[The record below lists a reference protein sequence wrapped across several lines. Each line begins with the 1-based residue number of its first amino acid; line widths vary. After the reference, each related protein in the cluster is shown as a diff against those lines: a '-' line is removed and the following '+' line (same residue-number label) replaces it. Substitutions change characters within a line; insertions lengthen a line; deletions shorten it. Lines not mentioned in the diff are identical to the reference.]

1 MCGRYKICKPV
12 SKTVDLVKT
21 NIKVEDTDNYNA
33 HPSQKLPIIKSY
45 TNGKALELCEW
56 GLVPGWSKK
65 IEKFSPLINA
75 RKETLMEKVTFKNLI
90 QTSRCLVLADGYYE
104 WKREEKSK
112 IPYYFTKEDDELM
125 FFAAIHQNNQFC
137 IITREATENVS
148 KIHHREPLV
157 INQSQINNY
166 LNVKKDAIE
175 ILNSIKPPKLKF
187 HEISKDVNN
196 PANNDP
202 SLINPIT
209 NPNE

>member
-1 MCGRYKICKPV
+1 
-12 SKTVDLVKT
+12 
-21 NIKVEDTDNYNA
+21 VEDTDNYNA

-45 TNGKALELCEW
+45 TNGKALELYEW

-90 QTSRCLVLADGYYE
+90 QTSRCVVVADGYYE
-104 WKREEKSK
+104 WAREEKSK
-112 IPYYFTKEDDELM
+112 VPYYFTKENDEIM

-137 IITREATENVS
+137 IITREATEHVN

-166 LNVKKDAIE
+166 LNVKKDAME

-196 PANNDP
+196 PENNDP